1 MGTQQNIHNLAEE
14 LNGILQNHTAGRLL
28 SDLGRRMYFPKGII
42 AQSDEAKRL
51 GKNANAT
58 IGTAVQNGEPM
69 MLSCLKKYLPGL
81 TPAETVGYA
90 PTAGNPKLRE
100 MWKGFLLEKNPSL
113 KNKKI
118 SLPVL
123 VPGLTAG
130 ISFLADLFLDE
141 SCALLTADPY
151 WENYAL
157 IVESRRNSSI
167 HQFVMFENGK
177 FSIRNFREALAK
189 EAASGAVRLLL
200 NFPQNPSGYT
210 PYREEAEEICAA
222 LTEIAGKGADVLVW
236 CDDAYFG
243 LNYEEGI
250 HNESLFAKLA
260 DAHERILAV
269 KIDGP
274 TKEDYAWGFRT
285 GFVTFAAKGM
295 TDALYEALTRKMM
308 GAIRSSVS
316 CAATES
322 QSIIL
327 KAFDDPSLEGEK
339 ERFKNILQA
348 RYNRVKA
355 CVAAHRGSPAI
366 EPLPFNSGYFM
377 CLRCIGVDAE
387 TVRRELLQKHGIG
400 TVAIDGSHLRVAFS
414 SLEEDK
420 IEFVYDTIYKTA
432 EELAAK

>member
-177 FSIRNFREALAK
+177 FR
-189 EAASGAVRLLL
+189 
-200 NFPQNPSGYT
+200 SGYT